1 MAEYIERESL
11 EQDIKQYSHA
21 RIDNDAIDQMGFQF
35 VEEMISI
42 LRIVEKQPT
51 ADVAEVKHGEWITPT
66 KIKSM
71 NIAVPHCSL
80 CGNVPCDKAFYCP
93 YCGAK
98 MDKKEGAEE

>member
-1 MAEYIERESL
+1 MAEYIEREKAIAICQSHYEHCL
-11 EQDIKQYSHA
+11 KMHDFSGDSVAYDIKSNIQGLP
-21 RIDNDAIDQMGFQF
+21 I
-35 VEEMISI
+35 
-42 LRIVEKQPT
+42 
-51 ADVAEVKHGEWITPT
+51 ADVIEVKHGEWITPT

-98 MDKKEGAEE
+98 MDLKEGAEE